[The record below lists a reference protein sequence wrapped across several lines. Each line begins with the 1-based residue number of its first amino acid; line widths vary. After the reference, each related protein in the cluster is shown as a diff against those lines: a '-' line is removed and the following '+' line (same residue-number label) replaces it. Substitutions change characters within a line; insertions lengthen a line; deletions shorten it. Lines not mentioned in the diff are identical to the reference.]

1 MQRARSDQAKDARRR
16 ALLEAALDEFFDR
29 GFSAAR
35 MDDIAR
41 RAGVSK
47 GAIYLYFDSKHA
59 LFNALIETVALP
71 NVERVEVFVAQAPTA
86 RAALHSLMTFA
97 PQVLRQ
103 TPAPRLVK
111 VLIAD
116 AGAFPELV
124 RRYRR
129 DVIDRAFAAITG
141 VLERGRATGELVA
154 IEDPHLTARLV
165 VAPLILSAIWT
176 VVFETDSETPL
187 DLEALFA
194 LHERYLLRALFVDE
208 GGTS

>member
-1 MQRARSDQAKDARRR
+1 MQRARSDQAKDARRK
-16 ALLEAALDEFFDR
+16 ALLEAALDEFFER
-29 GFSAAR
+29 GFAAAR
-35 MDDIAR
+35 MDSIAR
-41 RAGVSK
+41 RAGISK
-47 GAIYLYFDSKHA
+47 GAVYLYFDSKHA

-71 NVERVEVFVAQAPTA
+71 NVERVEFFVAQAPTA

-97 PQVLRQ
+97 PKILRQ

-116 AGAFPELV
+116 AGAFPDLV

-129 DVIDRAFAAITG
+129 DVIDRAFAAITS
-141 VLERGRATGELVA
+141 VLERGRASGELA
-154 IEDPHLTARLV
+154 IDDPQLTARLV

-208 GGTS
+208 GGAS